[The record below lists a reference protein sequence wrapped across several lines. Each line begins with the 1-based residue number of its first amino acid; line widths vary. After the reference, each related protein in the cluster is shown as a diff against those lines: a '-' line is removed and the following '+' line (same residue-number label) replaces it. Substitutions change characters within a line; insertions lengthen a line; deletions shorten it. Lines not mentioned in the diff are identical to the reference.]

1 VFSEATPETLSHSS
15 LASRPPVGPYQPD
28 SVQRGTDLWSNLEG
42 MAEIE
47 VEATATAEVGK

>member
-1 VFSEATPETLSHSS
+1 MFSEATPETLSHSS